1 MRDLVAARVAGV
13 SSMVHRGQGCPAA
26 SALMIAPQYGQQ
38 TLRLEP
44 VAGGATVAGAESLG
58 GKSVARL
65 ISSSPPSISA
75 SDIPDSTFRRS
86 LQRRLQAERTANP
99 ALRAICRL
107 KSTSRR
113 SAIQNNGASTK
124 PRRAIPARF
133 FAAVHLSS
141 AF

>member
-65 ISSSPPSISA
+65 ISSSPPSINA

-107 KSTSRR
+107 KTLLQEDRQYKTMALR
-113 SAIQNNGASTK
+113 QNPVAQFLRDFLPQFT
-124 PRRAIPARF
+124 
-133 FAAVHLSS
+133 
-141 AF
+141 